1 MRLIVNLMIAM
12 GFAMLGLSL
21 VLTVA
26 STVDAHNDHD
36 HDYGQTRPDY
46 AFISQ
51 KNPDAANQAV
61 FLKYRRE
68 NILYCNLKALLPN
81 DYTAP
86 TIGVQAS
93 TNQPD
98 AIYAKSIRIPCG
110 TLGNLITI
118 QGATELTKY
127 VLASSY
133 QMAPFTAAYTAGI
146 PASFFVIADL
156 FRPYDFYPKPF
167 GLEGALTDAHFARLR
182 QTYYPFMIK
191 KTTTTDLNAMA
202 GIIPL
207 PQLTSMKSNVA
218 RIWHEDY
225 EGELMASNLLN
236 NSLLTRGIKTPA
248 RRAFFRSTP
257 GSDDLI
263 VEGIWIRNSWV
274 SPQSTNSY
282 KWLLAKV
289 FSNVVPANLTP
300 LDHFLDTHLV
310 MSPLMIA
317 AMRCLLE
324 NHPVALLLNLFSPL
338 EAGTIRRGEIGI
350 FNNGV
355 GNYDVISGWGA
366 SAHHVHYNAK
376 ESAMSWLDRTFEKD
390 MERRGVNRLPGYV
403 YREDMKAW
411 NTLLFNWIE
420 DRMNAHFESDEQVRT
435 DAQLQCMMRE
445 AANRT
450 SATNPVGQGE
460 LFEFPEVNRV
470 STLVEVLTHMVLTSY
485 VKHHAMNTKAY
496 YGAQMLIPI
505 SPYNVYCEFPE
516 NDTLAD
522 AMTEA
527 FFMSC
532 MPNPAQAG
540 QMIRTVLPYDRPFPM
555 QDSMTWLPDRRGGG
569 TAREVKQADDRA
581 TEAIQKL
588 NKKIRAREAGRTMLP
603 YHILDGDLLP
613 NKQWV

>member
-1 MRLIVNLMIAM
+1 MRAVILTAIC
-12 GFAMLGLSL
+12 GLLAL
-21 VLTVA
+21 VSV
-26 STVDAHNDHD
+26 SGHNYNSHPN
-36 HDYGQTRPDY
+36 HGQYPPDY
-46 AFISQ
+46 AFIGQ
-51 KNPDAANQAV
+51 NNPDNANQLA
-61 FLKYRRE
+61 FLQFRRA
-68 NILYCNLKALLPN
+68 NIFYCNLKALLPN
-81 DYTAP
+81 DYTTP
-86 TIGVQAS
+86 TVGVQAS

-98 AIYAKSIRIPCG
+98 AVYAKSIRIPCG

-118 QGATELTKY
+118 QGAAELTKY
-127 VLASSY
+127 VLASSF
-133 QMAPFTAAYTAGI
+133 QNAPYTAAYTAGI

-182 QTYYPFMIK
+182 QTYFPFMIK

-207 PQLTSMKSNVA
+207 AQLTSMKSNVA

-225 EGELMASNLLN
+225 EAELMASNLIN
-236 NSLLTRGIKTPA
+236 NPLLTRSIKTPA

-257 GSDDLI
+257 GSNDLL
-263 VEGIWIRNSWV
+263 VEGVWIRNSWV
-274 SPQSTNSY
+274 TPTSSNPY
-282 KWLLAKV
+282 KWQLAKV
-289 FSNVVPANLTP
+289 FSNVVPTNLTP

-324 NHPVALLLNLFSPL
+324 NHPVALLLNSFSPL

-350 FNNGV
+350 FNAGV
-355 GNYDVISGWGA
+355 GNYDAISGWGA
-366 SAHHVHYNAK
+366 AAHHVHYNAK
-376 ESAMSWLDRTFEKD
+376 EASMPWLDRTFEKD
-390 MERRGVNRLPGYV
+390 MKRRGVDRLPGYS
-403 YREDMKAW
+403 YRSDMSAW
-411 NTLLFNWIE
+411 NTLLFNWID
-420 DRMNAHFESDEQVRT
+420 DRMKAYYESNEQVQV
-435 DAQLQCMMRE
+435 DPQLQCMIRE

-450 SATNPVGQGE
+450 SSTNPVGQGE
-460 LFEFPEVNRV
+460 LYEFPEVDTV
-470 STLVEVLTHMVLTSY
+470 GTLVEVLTHMVLTSY

-496 YGAQMLIPI
+496 YGAQMVIPI

-522 AMTEA
+522 SMITEA

-555 QDSMTWLPDRRGGG
+555 QESMTWLPDRRGGG
-569 TAREVKQADDRA
+569 MEREVKQADDRA
-581 TEAIQKL
+581 LEAIQKL
-588 NKKIRAREAGRTMLP
+588 NKKIRDREAGRTMLP